1 MSISTFLRNR
11 NRKHGLELA
20 DVTVGS
26 LPGGGTGAVEGSV
39 SVHTSSAV
47 LTRKVQTLVHVYKY
61 SQHILK
67 IEQNQNALPTMSM
80 QYYFNFLFSFY
91 FSFFFLELLNIC
103 MYLFRTGAPP
113 SLVCKYTSL
122 LLAFRDRLRCFHKG
136 TGCKYWCL
144 AKVRIKG
151 YTRVFLTKFWQEKG
165 LFVFIISIINY
176 FNF

>member
-1 MSISTFLRNR
+1 MIKEHFFFSFNKHKMSISTFLRNR

-47 LTRKVQTLVHVYKY
+47 LTWKVQTLVHVYKY
-61 SQHILK
+61 SQHMILK

-91 FSFFFLELLNIC
+91 FSIFFLELLNIC

-136 TGCKYWCL
+136 TGCKY
-144 AKVRIKG
+144 
-151 YTRVFLTKFWQEKG
+151 
-165 LFVFIISIINY
+165 
-176 FNF
+176 

>member
-1 MSISTFLRNR
+1 MIKEHFFFSFNKHKMSISTFLRNR

-47 LTRKVQTLVHVYKY
+47 LTWKVQTLVHVYKY
-61 SQHILK
+61 SQHMILK

-91 FSFFFLELLNIC
+91 FSIFFLNC
-103 MYLFRTGAPP
+103 
-113 SLVCKYTSL
+113 
-122 LLAFRDRLRCFHKG
+122 
-136 TGCKYWCL
+136 
-144 AKVRIKG
+144 
-151 YTRVFLTKFWQEKG
+151 
-165 LFVFIISIINY
+165 
-176 FNF
+176 